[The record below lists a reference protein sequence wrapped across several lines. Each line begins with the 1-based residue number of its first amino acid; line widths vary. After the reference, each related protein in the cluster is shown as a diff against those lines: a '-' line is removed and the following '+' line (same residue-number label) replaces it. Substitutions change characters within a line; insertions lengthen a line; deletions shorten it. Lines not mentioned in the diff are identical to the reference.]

1 MSAQKPKPEQGAHAV
16 NTAQEQRGTPFKPGQ
31 SGNPK
36 GRPKGAR
43 SKLGEAFLDDLLQ
56 AWERDGAAAI
66 QRVIETKPA
75 AFLKVVADILP
86 KELKVERDPLEDL
99 TDEQLLAKV
108 ELLDRQAA
116 PVLARCRAGRAN

>member
-1 MSAQKPKPEQGAHAV
+1 MTRLASVRMEAAMSTDDTEGKQS
-16 NTAQEQRGTPFKPGQ
+16 NLTPFKPGQ
-31 SGNPK
+31 SGNPA

-56 AWERDGAAAI
+56 AWEREGAAAI
-66 QRVIETKPA
+66 QRVIDTKPA

-99 TDEQLLAKV
+99 TDEQLLARLEHV
-108 ELLDRQAA
+108 RALNDR
-116 PVLARCRAGRAN
+116 ARGRG